1 MTTLAQIAAQLAA
14 LNTQVQQAIQAQS
27 AGGLPGGVPTP
38 QQQQQ
43 PLPTALP
50 QSASMDSWAAVSAN
64 LNNQLAAAVNQMKQS
79 SFLAS
84 VAATAPTVVAGDAA
98 FDATPVA
105 TGVPVTWGDIRKSA
119 LESQDVQR
127 AMAYHNAALA
137 RQAAQ
142 QQTNVDNSW
151 PAGSAA
157 RGNGQPVTVN
167 PQPMSGARTRNQS
180 GAAPTAS
187 PLDVQ
192 MAAAMNGSVDA
203 EKAVMQMLNAAVG
216 MGGAVPPTAH

>member
-14 LNTQVQQAIQAQS
+14 LNTQVQQAMQAQ
-27 AGGLPGGVPTP
+27 GGSPSGFPVGAPVPQP
-38 QQQQQ
+38 QAIQPPLQQ
-43 PLPTALP
+43 PA
-50 QSASMDSWAAVSAN
+50 SADSWAAVSAN
-64 LNNQLAAAVNQMKQS
+64 LNNQLAVAVSQIKQS

-105 TGVPVTWGDIRKSA
+105 AGVPVTWGDIRKSA
-119 LESQDVQR
+119 LDGQDVQR
-127 AMAYHNAALA
+127 AMAYHNAVLA

-142 QQTNVDNSW
+142 QQANVDNSW

-167 PQPMSGARTRNQS
+167 PQPMSGGRNRSQPA
-180 GAAPTAS
+180 GTPAAVS
-187 PLDVQ
+187 LDAQ

-203 EKAVMQMLNAAVG
+203 EKNVMQMLNSAIG
-216 MGGAVPPTAH
+216 MGGAVQPTAH